1 MNRQVC
7 AKCGKLEVFSSF
19 VFLHKVRGQNNL
31 RGSHS
36 RLYRKSMVCEAFE
49 FNQIALIGSLIGPA
63 QMSGMTG
70 IRELMAIGCMKVKQN
85 YLSMAVG

>member
-7 AKCGKLEVFSSF
+7 AKCGKFQVFSSF
-19 VFLHKVRGQNNL
+19 VFLYKVSGQNK

-36 RLYRKSMVCEAFE
+36 RLYRKSMVFKAFE
-49 FNQIALIGSLIGPA
+49 FNQIALIDSLIGPA

-70 IRELMAIGCMKVKQN
+70 IRELMAIG
-85 YLSMAVG
+85 